1 MTRDEFF
8 RLVANPCL
16 VDGAAVDEL
25 QGFIHD
31 FPFVATFRLLRLKG
45 LHNLNDLRYGAD
57 LQQTAFYAPDAATLR
72 NLILSQPAAKREVK
86 PLEPMLSPVA
96 PAYDVN
102 QVFGSEENGDSPA
115 AELKFGSEIEDFLSK
130 YHSGEMGV
138 ERGAKMQQQ
147 KDAQNAPVVR
157 LNDDGPAS
165 AEVKTE
171 ATSVEEDT
179 TSAAPVPKEF
189 FTETL
194 AKIYIKQRKFEQA
207 ISIFQKLSLKYPEK
221 SVYFADQIRFLNKL
235 INNI

>member
-45 LHNLNDLRYGAD
+45 LNNLNDLRYGAD

-86 PLEPMLSPVA
+86 PLEPMSSPVA
-96 PAYDVN
+96 PVYDVN

-171 ATSVEEDT
+171 ATSVEDDT